1 VEPGLYLTFFTQGEH
16 FGDELPPVG
25 PLEHVV
31 VRDRA
36 LIADRRDGHHADFFG
51 GGGRGIEAE
60 YEFQR
65 AMGKEPG
72 GVRRPDLR
80 IVAPEGVYLRFVS
93 FGSAAEHD
101 PVPELG
107 PYAVVVVSTRAV
119 EADGDRVAA
128 RMGTTQNLWE
138 LTAVGG
144 TALGGIIRPD
154 IAFRTRS
161 TRYHPE
167 IKRFKPAPQPA
178 VAPVHAA
185 AAPTSQA
192 HPPSKPP
199 RPATPTATPARP
211 PIGPEARA
219 PAAPAQSSRPT
230 EAATLTLRDR
240 IKPEPVRSQYAAA
253 AATGNPREWAGAVW
267 RLRFV
272 ILAVLVLLIAVFSV
286 PSIRSV
292 LAGGTPAGST
302 VAVGTTLTSPN
313 WSYTVGSVRRIAKIG
328 GAQARGTYLVVQV
341 TTTRSMAGAQLL
353 PSNFAVA
360 TANGQEYPALSISS
374 GVYAGPEN
382 PISSYAWPKEFP
394 VGKGV
399 VVPLIFEVDPSVSGT
414 QLVILDVPSTR
425 VRLE

>member
-16 FGDELPPVG
+16 FDDELPPVG

-31 VRDRA
+31 VRDRS

-65 AMGKEPG
+65 AMGKEQG

-107 PYAVVVVSTRAV
+107 PYAVVVVGTRAV

-128 RMGTTQNLWE
+128 RIGTTQNLWE

-144 TALGGIIRPD
+144 TALEGIIRPD

-167 IKRFKPAPQPA
+167 IKRFKPAPHPA
-178 VAPVHAA
+178 IAPVHAA
-185 AAPTSQA
+185 ASPASKA
-192 HPPSKPP
+192 HAPSKPL
-199 RPATPTATPARP
+199 RPAAP
-211 PIGPEARA
+211 PPPRAQPSRAPEPRA
-219 PAAPAQSSRPT
+219 PAVAAPSPRPT
-230 EAATLTLRDR
+230 EAAGLTLRDR
-240 IKPEPVRSQYAAA
+240 IKPEPARTAYAAGA
-253 AATGNPREWAGAVW
+253 PRNRREWAGAVW
-267 RLRFV
+267 RLRFA

-286 PSIRSV
+286 PSIRSL
-292 LAGGTPAGST
+292 LAGGSPQGST
-302 VAVGTTLTSPN
+302 VAVGTTVTSPN

-341 TTTRSMAGAQLL
+341 TTTNRSAAGAQLF
-353 PSNFAVA
+353 PSNFSL
-360 TANGQEYPALSISS
+360 TAASGQEYFALSNSS

-394 VGKGV
+394 VGKGI
-399 VVPLIFEVDPSVSGT
+399 VVPLIFDVDPSISGT

>member
-1 VEPGLYLTFFTQGEH
+1 VEPGLYLTFFRQGEH
-16 FGDELPPVG
+16 FDDELPPVG

-60 YEFQR
+60 YELQR

-80 IVAPEGVYLRFVS
+80 VVAPEGVYLRFVA
-93 FGSAAEHD
+93 FGAAAEHD

-119 EADGDRVAA
+119 DADGDRVAA
-128 RMGTTQNLWE
+128 RIGTTQNLWE

-178 VAPVHAA
+178 VAREQAA
-185 AAPTSQA
+185 ASPKSEARS
-192 HPPSKPP
+192 PSWPL
-199 RPATPTATPARP
+199 RPATPPDPRGHPSVASEP
-211 PIGPEARA
+211 RA
-219 PAAPAQSSRPT
+219 PAASAPSLRPT

-240 IKPEPVRSQYAAA
+240 IKPEPARTAYAAA
-253 AATGNPREWAGAVW
+253 APRNQREWAGAVW
-267 RLRFV
+267 RLRFA

-286 PSIRSV
+286 PSIRSI
-292 LAGGTPAGST
+292 LAGGSPAGST

-313 WSYTVGSVRRIAKIG
+313 WSYAVGSVRRIAKIG

-341 TTTRSMAGAQLL
+341 TTTNRTAAGAQVF
-353 PSNFAVA
+353 PSDFSL
-360 TANGQEYPALSISS
+360 TAADGHEYFALSNSS
-374 GVYAGPEN
+374 GVYASPEN

-394 VGKGV
+394 VGKGI
-399 VVPLIFEVDPSVSGT
+399 VVPLIFEVDPSTSGT